1 MELKF
6 PQLIATNVLRL
17 KRPVFDYGENPVL
30 PMTTKALVENDEEL
44 LNMNDVGQSGAG
56 VLDILTVPMPSW
68 RLYVG

>member
-30 PMTTKALVENDEEL
+30 PMTTKALLENDEEL
-44 LNMNDVGQSGAG
+44 LNMNDVG
-56 VLDILTVPMPSW
+56 
-68 RLYVG
+68 